1 MGLSNFSI
9 FINTGGMRK
18 VAGFFNSLLLIISLF
33 VPITTISVMT
43 ELVVAPS
50 ALAGTTYC
58 SNIGSSTN
66 CSGSGGSTYCSNI
79 GSSTNCSGPGG
90 STYCSSIGSSL
101 DCSGPGG
108 STYCSSIGS
117 SLDCS
122 GPGGSTYCSSV
133 GSSTNCS
140 GSGVGI
146 IPLPQPTPTK
156 SFQYSYPI
164 PKPTLAYSYKSPTPT
179 HSTVGSTGS
188 RTCISSK
195 GLTTSC
201 GTFPN
206 FEITY
211 CSALS
216 GGTLEQKNGISWIKL
231 WTITSVKDSAQCSD
245 PAYSNFVDVS
255 GRLGS
260 KQNITLRIVH
270 KSVIGMDSSPDYF
283 AVVTK

>member
-1 MGLSNFSI
+1 
-9 FINTGGMRK
+9 MRK
-18 VAGFFNSLLLIISLF
+18 VVGLLNPLLLILSLF
-33 VPITTISVMT
+33 VPLTTISVIT
-43 ELVVAPS
+43 DLVAAPR
-50 ALAGTTYC
+50 AFAGTTYC

-117 SLDCS
+117 SLDCW
-122 GPGGSTYCSSV
+122 GPGGSTYCSSI

-146 IPLPQPTPTK
+146 IPLPRPTPTK
-156 SFQYSYPI
+156 SYQYSYPI
-164 PKPTLAYSYKSPTPT
+164 PTPTPAYSYQSSTPT
-179 HSTVGSTGS
+179 HSSSNAAGS

-195 GLTTSC
+195 GLTQSC
-201 GTFPN
+201 ETYPN

-216 GGTLEQKNGISWIKL
+216 GGTLEQKNGISWLKL
-231 WTITSVKDSAQCSD
+231 WTITSVKDDAQCSD
-245 PAYSNFVDVS
+245 PAYSNFVDLS

-270 KSVIGMDSSPDYF
+270 KPIKGKTAAPDYF
-283 AVVTK
+283 TVITK